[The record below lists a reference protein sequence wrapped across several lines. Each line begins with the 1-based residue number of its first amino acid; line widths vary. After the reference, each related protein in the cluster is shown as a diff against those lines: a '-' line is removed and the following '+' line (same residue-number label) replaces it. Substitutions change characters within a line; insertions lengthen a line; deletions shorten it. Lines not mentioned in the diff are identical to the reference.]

1 MKLFDRTKSLKQL
14 ESVTWPTSDLQSHV
28 VKQSLKLREVPLSKL
43 GVEDLRLLIAQ
54 SIGLRFL
61 VPIAIEKLNA
71 NPLVEGAYYPGDLLD
86 SLANLPDSFWS
97 EHPDLNNLFV
107 EIAASVYQLHD
118 RLGSE
123 IIPLLN
129 RFQYKTYTN

>member
-1 MKLFDRTKSLKQL
+1 MNLFDRTKTLEQL
-14 ESVTWPTSDLQSHV
+14 ESVTWPTNDLQSHV
-28 VKQSLKLREVPLSKL
+28 VQQSLKLSKVPVCELEI
-43 GVEDLRLLIAQ
+43 EDLRLLIVQ

-86 SLANLPDSFWS
+86 SLANLSDSFWS
-97 EHPDLNNLFV
+97 KYPDMNNLFV
-107 EIAASVYQLHD
+107 EIAASVCQLHA

-123 IIPLLN
+123 TIPLLN
-129 RFQYKTYTN
+129 SFRYK